1 MLQTIPSR
9 ELQKNFGKFVD
20 IVKAGECISITQYN
34 RPAFYIVPQ
43 NADTEELVRRI
54 AGRRLIRML
63 SESPV
68 SKAATALSQ
77 DDVNALVADCFA

>member
-63 SESPV
+63 NESPV
-68 SKAATALSQ
+68 SEAATALSQ